1 MPRAGE
7 RPADALD
14 GPRTEC
20 EEQEPEG
27 EKAED
32 EPALHGFQAT
42 TLRSAVHQ
50 PRRGSFVILAG
61 DLAVGRPNDAVYAG
75 AVPGH
80 WELIALGIVILLL
93 FGSKQLPQI
102 ARNLGRG
109 VREVRE
115 TIVDVDPRTQ
125 MRQLEAPADEEPAES
140 GAKRSPGPDDDV

>member
-1 MPRAGE
+1 MIHP
-7 RPADALD
+7 
-14 GPRTEC
+14 
-20 EEQEPEG
+20 
-27 EKAED
+27 
-32 EPALHGFQAT
+32 
-42 TLRSAVHQ
+42 
-50 PRRGSFVILAG
+50 PRRRFGVILAG
-61 DLAVGRPNDAVYAG
+61 DLAVRQPDEADYAG

-125 MRQLEAPADEEPAES
+125 MKELEAAPPEAASAHSEPVE
-140 GAKRSPGPDDDV
+140 GAPKHLPGDVD

>member
-1 MPRAGE
+1 MAGS
-7 RPADALD
+7 ADGLALAYPD
-14 GPRTEC
+14 
-20 EEQEPEG
+20 
-27 EKAED
+27 
-32 EPALHGFQAT
+32 
-42 TLRSAVHQ
+42 
-50 PRRGSFVILAG
+50 
-61 DLAVGRPNDAVYAG
+61 

-125 MRQLEAPADEEPAES
+125 MKELEAAPPEAASAHSEPVE
-140 GAKRSPGPDDDV
+140 GAPKHLPGDMD